1 MLGKIGKEVGYLS
14 EVVEYP
20 FVRNVVVGR
29 KDQDSFYHEVITTS
43 RDNLRNAKEYVEYVQ
58 EPVRKLIQENRA
70 KM

>member
-43 RDNLRNAKEYVEYVQ
+43 RDNLRNAKEYVEYV
-58 EPVRKLIQENRA
+58 
-70 KM
+70 MTSW